1 MKKFHALILSL
12 AMMAAGFAQQNTA
25 NDIVVLLDTSSSML
39 PYFDTITEEILPEL
53 AVNFVRQGDTFHL
66 ISFNVS
72 QTLEAVQ
79 IIKTQDDVE
88 KLVARFFL
96 LYPLGKNS
104 DFVSALKYTTQ
115 YTSALRVNSNKTIV
129 LISDGLHSPGAT
141 SDPANFSFE
150 KTKSEIDTITA
161 KMKSSG
167 WDVYFIKTPSPE
179 GINIVDLDG
188 NAITRTPA
196 TTYDTS
202 VNNVNPGKNQE
213 AQVANTKDTETGT
226 GPEIKEEQPEDRND
240 GSVDLSQA
248 DSKSADSVNNETGI
262 KGTETEKREPNIT
275 DETGENASTQPVF
288 NPETDS
294 VDITDRITEN
304 LGIDPVK
311 LPEEGETADFTKEL
325 MVIPEVV
332 FPTDLGNKNYKFK
345 IPLKI
350 TNPSEKHIDLELSGI
365 IFQGKNI
372 LKKNVFLRLEGK
384 ETGNLNP
391 EVTLPSSLSQGEQSI
406 TVQLQ
411 FADNI
416 RSVPE
421 EGTFHINLKSGTF
434 SSFLEG
440 AGPVILTILLIL
452 IAAVI
457 IIVLAL
463 FIHRKTESSNVQN
476 IINRTSDEEDRLGT
490 LENYKQEEKRYLG
503 STVEKDSR
511 ASILDSYGTQ
521 TKDKNPLE
529 TYNQDNSRNERLSAL
544 GAGTVAAGKA
554 VKEEEKPLVKRNFN
568 MKPASSVEP
577 IPVLKNRSAMLQL
590 DVLNQTKAIGKRNI
604 HIVKAGNRLS
614 IGGGKDSP
622 FEIFLVKFPKRI
634 AEVRFNGENCDLA
647 ILKPEFFPYEE
658 TNIVKDCIGREF
670 HIVSSKNY
678 PVTFK
683 LIEYEDPVKKL
694 NALLTSI
701 KN

>member
-12 AMMAAGFAQQNTA
+12 AMMAAVFAQQNTA

-72 QTLEAVQ
+72 QTLETAQ
-79 IIKTQDDVE
+79 IIKSQDDVE
-88 KLVARFFL
+88 KLVSRFFL

-104 DFVSALKYTTQ
+104 DFVSALKYTAQ

-141 SDPANFSFE
+141 SDPASFSFE
-150 KTKSEIDTITA
+150 KTKSEIDSITG

-196 TTYDTS
+196 ATYDTAAKNGDS
-202 VNNVNPGKNQE
+202 EKNQGSQGTSTPGAASGTGSGTAGQQSDGKNGE
-213 AQVANTKDTETGT
+213 SGIGNLENKDSPSSGKNGISGTDAGKTGQTPVTDGT
-226 GPEIKEEQPEDRND
+226 GIDTTARPD
-240 GSVDLSQA
+240 
-248 DSKSADSVNNETGI
+248 
-262 KGTETEKREPNIT
+262 
-275 DETGENASTQPVF
+275 F

-294 VDITDRITEN
+294 VDITDAISEN
-304 LGIDPVK
+304 LGIDPVM
-311 LPEEGETADFTKEL
+311 LPEEGDTADFTKEL

-332 FPTDLGNKNYKFK
+332 FPTDLGNRSYKFK

-372 LKKNVFLRLEGK
+372 LKKNTFIRLEGK

-391 EVTLPSSLSQGEQSI
+391 EIKLLSSLSQGQQSI

-421 EGTFHINLKSGTF
+421 EGTFSVNLQSGSF
-434 SSFLEG
+434 SSFMEG

-452 IAAVI
+452 IAAII

-476 IINRTSDEEDRLGT
+476 VINRTEGEEDRLET
-490 LENYKQEEKRYLG
+490 LGNYKQEEKRYPG
-503 STVEKDSR
+503 STGEKDSR
-511 ASILDSYGTQ
+511 ASILDSYGSQARDGNT
-521 TKDKNPLE
+521 LE
-529 TYNQDNSRNERLSAL
+529 TYSQDDSRNERLSAL
-544 GAGTVAAGKA
+544 GAGAVAAGKA
-554 VKEEEKPLVKRNFN
+554 AKEEEKPLVKRNFN
-568 MKPASSVEP
+568 MKPASSFEP

-590 DVLNQTKAIGKRNI
+590 DVLNQTKAIGRRNI

-658 TNIVKDCIGREF
+658 TNIIKDCIGREF

-678 PVTFK
+678 PVTFR

>member
-1 MKKFHALILSL
+1 MKKFHALILTL
-12 AMMAAGFAQQNTA
+12 AMMAAAFAQQSTA
-25 NDIVVLLDTSSSML
+25 NDIVVLLDTSNSML

-72 QTLEAVQ
+72 QTLETAQ
-79 IIKTQDDVE
+79 IIKSRDDVE
-88 KLVARFFL
+88 KLVSRFLL

-104 DFVSALKYTTQ
+104 DFISALKYTNQ

-141 SDPANFSFE
+141 PDAENFSLE
-150 KTKSEIDTITA
+150 ETKSEVDSITS
-161 KMKSSG
+161 KMKASG

-179 GINIVDLDG
+179 GINIVDLNG
-188 NAITRTPA
+188 NAISRTPDVS
-196 TTYDTS
+196 YDGTEDMQNHEKTNRNPEQS
-202 VNNVNPGKNQE
+202 KAAGTGNDNHPSDDTKPDYGKDAAGDVETPTAVNADEQE
-213 AQVANTKDTETGT
+213 IQGGDTGLPQNGTGT
-226 GPEIKEEQPEDRND
+226 EGNTTAQP
-240 GSVDLSQA
+240 A
-248 DSKSADSVNNETGI
+248 
-262 KGTETEKREPNIT
+262 
-275 DETGENASTQPVF
+275 F

-294 VDITDRITEN
+294 VDITNAIADN
-304 LGIDPVK
+304 LGIEPVT
-311 LPEEGETADFTKEL
+311 LPEDDTADFAKEL
-325 MVIPEVV
+325 MIIPEVI
-332 FPTDLGNKNYKFK
+332 FPTDLGTKSYKFK

-350 TNPSEKHIDLELSGI
+350 TNPSEKHIDLELSGV
-365 IFQGKNI
+365 IFQGNNI
-372 LKKNVFLRLEGK
+372 LRKNTFIRLEGK
-384 ETGNLNP
+384 ETGDLNP
-391 EVTLPSSLSQGEQSI
+391 EVKLPSSLTLGEQSI
-406 TVQLQ
+406 TIQLQ

-421 EGTFHINLKSGTF
+421 EGTFNINLQSGTF
-434 SSFLEG
+434 TSFLEG

-457 IIVLAL
+457 IIILAL

-476 IINRTSDEEDRLGT
+476 VINQTDGEREDRTST
-490 LENYKQEEKRYLG
+490 LENYKQEEKHYPG
-503 STVEKDSR
+503 TAGEKDSR
-511 ASILDSYGTQ
+511 ASILDDYG
-521 TKDKNPLE
+521 
-529 TYNQDNSRNERLSAL
+529 NQNQNKSGSAFEAYSQDESRNERLSAL
-544 GAGTVAAGKA
+544 GAGAAAAAAGKA
-554 VKEEEKPLVKRNFN
+554 AKEEEKPLVKRNFN
-568 MKPASSVEP
+568 MKPASSFEP
-577 IPVLKNRSAMLQL
+577 IPVIKNRSAMLQL

-658 TNIVKDCIGREF
+658 TNIIKDCIGREF

-683 LIEYEDPVKKL
+683 LIEYEDPVKRL